1 MNTTHAQQRFAKV
14 VLVVNTFAV
23 FSILT
28 LILIVIDFVPEP
40 TSESPSITVLAT
52 TVVPTKSNTT
62 PDTAAPTAETQSP
75 QPVRI
80 VIEDIG
86 VDTSISNPNSTDIDV
101 LDRALLSGAVRYPG
115 SGELGAD
122 ANVLIFGHSSYLPV
136 VKNKAY
142 KAFNE
147 IGTLERG
154 DEIVVYSDTHR
165 YVYTVETVR
174 LANAEEALVQFSA
187 EEPTLTLATCNTF
200 GAKQERW
207 VVTAALAHFDK
218 ML

>member
-1 MNTTHAQQRFAKV
+1 MNTTHAQQRLTNIA
-14 VLVVNTFAV
+14 LVVNTFAV

-40 TSESPSITVLAT
+40 VTESPSITVLAT
-52 TVVPTKSNTT
+52 TVAPIKPNTISETTVPI
-62 PDTAAPTAETQSP
+62 AETQSP

-86 VDTSISNPNSTDIDV
+86 VDTSISNPNSTDIEV

-115 SGELGAD
+115 SGELGTD

-154 DEIVVYSDTHR
+154 DEVVVYSDTHR

-174 LANAEEALVQFSA
+174 LANAEEALVEFSA
-187 EEPTLTLATCNTF
+187 QEPMLTLATCNTF

-207 VVTAALAHFDK
+207 VVTASLAHFDK